1 MFLKNCEEI
10 MMWQETDLLT
20 PVADAGVWR
29 ERQRSRGGVTGP
41 QGSAVLA

>member
-1 MFLKNCEEI
+1 MFLKSCEEI
-10 MMWQETDLLT
+10 MTWQETDLLT

-29 ERQRSRGGVTGP
+29 ERQRCHGGVTGL